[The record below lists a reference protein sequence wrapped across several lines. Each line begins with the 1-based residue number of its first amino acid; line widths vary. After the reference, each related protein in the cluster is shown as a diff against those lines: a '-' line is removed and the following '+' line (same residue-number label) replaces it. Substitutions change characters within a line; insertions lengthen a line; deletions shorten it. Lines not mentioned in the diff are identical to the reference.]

1 VSAPL
6 FLVGS
11 LPDGERATLA
21 GPEGHHAAT
30 VQRLRVGQV
39 VLLGDGRG
47 GTATA
52 VITGAGRSTLELRV
66 TGRRYEQPPA
76 VRLVVV
82 QGIGKGERAELAVQ
96 AMTEVGVDEIVPW
109 PAARSVVR
117 WRGERGERAWQRWG
131 STARE
136 AAKQSRRPRL
146 PVVAEPAPTPVVAQ
160 RLAVAAAGLVLDPE
174 AATRLS
180 TVPLPPAG
188 EVVLVIGP
196 EGGLTPGEQSA
207 FEAAGA
213 CPVRLGGTVLRLSTA
228 GVAAVSVLSTRLGRW

>member
-1 VSAPL
+1 
-6 FLVGS
+6 
-11 LPDGERATLA
+11 
-21 GPEGHHAAT
+21 
-30 VQRLRVGQV
+30 
-39 VLLGDGRG
+39 
-47 GTATA
+47 
-52 VITGAGRSTLELRV
+52 
-66 TGRRYEQPPA
+66 
-76 VRLVVV
+76 
-82 QGIGKGERAELAVQ
+82 
-96 AMTEVGVDEIVPW
+96 
-109 PAARSVVR
+109 
-117 WRGERGERAWQRWG
+117 
-131 STARE
+131 
-136 AAKQSRRPRL
+136 
-146 PVVAEPAPTPVVAQ
+146 VVAEPAPTPVVAQ